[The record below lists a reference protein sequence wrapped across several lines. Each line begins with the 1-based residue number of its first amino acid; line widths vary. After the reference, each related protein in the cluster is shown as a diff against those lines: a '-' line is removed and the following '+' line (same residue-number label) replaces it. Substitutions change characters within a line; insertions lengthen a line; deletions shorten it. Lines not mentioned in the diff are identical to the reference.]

1 MATWFKLLL
10 ALFIGLVAF
19 KFRVTSARSNS
30 SESDDNDDHEKEENL
45 TIAWI
50 YKPPYI
56 RGPDNSSL
64 DNQAHGIVRDAT
76 LRHIQW
82 DCSGFSGNPHYK
94 IKTLKVD
101 SESHMIQLLKQNK
114 VHLAIPIFEQQDNQ
128 KYSEFIFF
136 KLLDYPGTEYITL
149 ADDENNDALDVVF
162 DSVLKSWPLLA
173 VTMIFT
179 AIAGIIMWALVRI
192 RSTTAVLQDKF
203 ECMVATSKCSHISIY
218 PNKSVSVKKLQG
230 FFRLTKMKADAADKA
245 LLVDPKSYFKQP

>member
-19 KFRVTSARSNS
+19 KFRVTSAKSSS
-30 SESDDNDDHEKEENL
+30 SEPDDNDDNEKENL

-64 DNQAHGIVRDAT
+64 DNQAHGIVRDVM
-76 LRHIQW
+76 LKYIVK
-82 DCSGFSGNPHYK
+82 DCSGEFGNPHYE
-94 IKTLKVD
+94 IKTLKAD
-101 SESHMIQLLKQNK
+101 SESAMIQLLKQNK
-114 VHLAIPIFEQQDNQ
+114 VHLAVPIFEQQDNQ

-179 AIAGIIMWALVRI
+179 AIAGIIIWALVR
-192 RSTTAVLQDKF
+192 L
-203 ECMVATSKCSHISIY
+203 SHNYSC
-218 PNKSVSVKKLQG
+218 PS
-230 FFRLTKMKADAADKA
+230 R
-245 LLVDPKSYFKQP
+245 